1 METINAHKCFN
12 ENKSIEEM
20 EFNISKYVTS
30 LENFKFELHFYKVLL
45 NKPIFKPQV
54 MNLYETFAKFK
65 NEINSLNKNTKELL
79 NELNSHAHHIRN
91 KIECDNIA
99 CDSFFISEQDN
110 LDAKVFKFNIKIFNF
125 KFRLFQYIESV
136 IIN

>member
-1 METINAHKCFN
+1 
-12 ENKSIEEM
+12 
-20 EFNISKYVTS
+20 
-30 LENFKFELHFYKVLL
+30 
-45 NKPIFKPQV
+45 

-110 LDAKVFKFNIKIFNF
+110 LDGKVFKFNIKIFNF